1 MGYLFLTMAA
11 VLVLSALCSGTEA
24 AFFSVPMIKMREL
37 AQSKHYAAAVF
48 LRLRKKMSRLITSI
62 VILNNLANIGGS
74 MLVGSLA
81 ASILGS
87 SWIGAVSALL
97 TFCVILFSEIIPK
110 TIGERYALRI
120 TLASAIPAR
129 MLVTLLFPL
138 VWLIEQVL
146 KPFIKEEHRY
156 TTNESEIK
164 TLIRIGHKEGV
175 IEDDESYMIHQVFKL
190 NDLRASDIMTPRV
203 MMTSLRK
210 TQTLE
215 EVRTAVINSEH
226 SRIVVINDTPDEI
239 AGIVMKTEIL
249 QALMEGCGEKPLSL
263 YLHKPLFVPET
274 QRADSLLAFFRE
286 NKQHLAIVIDEYGG
300 VAGVVSLEDVLEV
313 LTGEIV
319 DETDKSVDLQ
329 EVARNKHPRLES
341 TS

>member
-1 MGYLFLTMAA
+1 MGYLFITVGA

-24 AFFSVPMIKMREL
+24 AFFSAPMIKIREL
-37 AQSKHYAAAVF
+37 AQAKHYAATVF

-74 MLVGSLA
+74 MLVGSIA
-81 ASILGS
+81 ATVLGNR
-87 SWIGAVSALL
+87 WLGAVSALF

-120 TLASAIPAR
+120 TLASAIPAS
-129 MLVTLLFPL
+129 MLVSLFFPV
-138 VWLIEQVL
+138 VWMIEQIL
-146 KPFIKEEHRY
+146 KPFLKEEHRY

-164 TLIRIGHKEGV
+164 TLIHIGQKEGV

-203 MMTSLRK
+203 MMTSLK
-210 TQTLE
+210 KNQSLE
-215 EVRTAVINSEH
+215 NAREAIINSEH

-239 AGIVMKTEIL
+239 AGVVMKTEIL
-249 QALMEGCGEKPLSL
+249 QALMEGCGDKPLSL

-286 NKQHLAIVIDEYGG
+286 NKQHLAVVIDEYGG

-329 EVARNKHPRLES
+329 ETARKKLPYMES
-341 TS
+341 